1 MNYNEN
7 SVQLCSLMKNT
18 APQYVMSEVKK
29 IFQYS
34 YQGHLFSRV
43 MSNFK
48 SIVTLFEGK
57 FKGYLACNTEYHNL
71 GHTLDAL
78 LASARLIDGHNLSAG
93 KMDPDLAVNL
103 LSAALFHDTG
113 YIQEEWDKTGTG
125 AKYTKTHVDRS
136 IEFIR
141 KNGDRLQMS
150 ENEEI
155 TISNIIACTGLQ
167 LHLDD
172 IVFSSKEEQI
182 AGAILGTADL
192 LGQMS
197 DRCYLE
203 KLMFLYNEF
212 REAGIPGYE
221 TEYDIIRK
229 TAGFYTVTMN
239 RLDKDLLGV
248 SDYAKAYFNGRY
260 GIDRNLYLEAIARHM
275 DYIQKI
281 INDSTT
287 NFRAKLKRN
296 RNSYIAPPAAA
307 IN

>member
-1 MNYNEN
+1 
-7 SVQLCSLMKNT
+7 MKNT

-34 YQGHLFSRV
+34 YPGHLFSRV

-48 SIVTLFEGK
+48 TVVNLFDGK

-93 KMDPDLAVNL
+93 KMDPDLAVDL
-103 LSAALFHDTG
+103 LLAALFHDSG

-125 AKYTKTHVDRS
+125 AKYTKTHVERS
-136 IEFIR
+136 IDFIR
-141 KNGDRLQMS
+141 KNVSRLQMS

-155 TISNIIACTGLQ
+155 TISNIIACTGMQ

-203 KLMFLYNEF
+203 KLLFLYSEF

-229 TAGFYTVTMN
+229 TADFYAGTTN
-239 RLDKDLLGV
+239 RLNKDLLGV
-248 SDYAKAYFNGRY
+248 SVYAKAYFYGRY
-260 GIDRNLYLEAIARHM
+260 GVDRNLYIEAIERHM
-275 DYIQKI
+275 NYIQKI

-287 NFRAKLKRN
+287 NFRTKLKRN
-296 RNSYIAPPAAA
+296 KSSYIAPSAAA
-307 IN
+307 IS